1 MKVLNTT
8 PRAGFLPSLFFLLM
22 RIKPTY
28 DKSYLVKYKRNKDV
42 QTTEIVEASKDDV
55 FNLISQLFKGRFNH
69 PDIQDAKDSVDK
81 LLAMSKIPYTT
92 IQVWE
97 LDNLKKKSTLCRT
110 FPHIY
115 NQSPRQVRI
124 NIEMAIKNQQAKA

>member
-42 QTTEIVEASKDDV
+42 QTTEIVEASKEEV
-55 FNLISQLFKGRFNH
+55 LNLITYTINERLYHNGIKN
-69 PDIQDAKDSVDK
+69 AKDIVEK
-81 LLAMSKIPYTT
+81 LELFSKIPYTT

-97 LDNLKKKSTLCRT
+97 LDNLKKKSVLCRT

-115 NQSPRQVRI
+115 NLSPRQVRI
-124 NIEMAIKNQQAKA
+124 SIELAIKNQQAKV